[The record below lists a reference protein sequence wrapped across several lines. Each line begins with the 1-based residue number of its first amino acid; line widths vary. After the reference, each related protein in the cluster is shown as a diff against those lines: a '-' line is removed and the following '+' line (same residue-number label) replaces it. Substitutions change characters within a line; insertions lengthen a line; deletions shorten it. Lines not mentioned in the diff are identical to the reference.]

1 MRRDTIQRKNAT
13 KAFQAGLGPMDTEG
27 LLKQVL
33 VDGKRAVDDAVMQ
46 IGKMLVE
53 AILFIE
59 REERTGADY
68 LPINEDLQK
77 WGSQGGSVYLGDQKV
92 KIQVPRIRSKQH
104 GEQGLEAYE
113 KLRKSKQ
120 FSEEMLSQALRGMSA
135 QKYEETVTDSA
146 KAFGVS
152 PSSVSRK
159 LVQATARK
167 LKAFLSRDL
176 SGFEPFA
183 VMIDSIHRGNQ
194 AFLVAMGIDTK
205 GFKKVLGFWQGA
217 TENHEICLELFKDL
231 EQRGLKLSKHV
242 LWVTD
247 GGPGI
252 IKALRLQFPAA
263 PHQRCTIHKNR
274 NIQRHLAKKHRKE
287 ASERFRA
294 ALEQRSYEDA
304 ASMLKELEKW
314 LSQWNDSAAL
324 SLREGFNELLTL
336 HRLKIPTHLRRT
348 LHSTNPIES
357 MFSNVRWMEGNIK
370 RHRDSQMMQRWL
382 GASLMEAEDRFRRIR
397 GFEDIPKALKRKI
410 GRAHV

>member
-1 MRRDTIQRKNAT
+1 ME
-13 KAFQAGLGPMDTEG
+13 TEG
-27 LLKQVL
+27 VLERVL
-33 VDGKRAVDDAVMQ
+33 VEGKRAIDDA
-46 IGKMLVE
+46 
-53 AILFIE
+53 ILLIE

-68 LPINEDLQK
+68 QPIHEDLQK

-92 KIQVPRIRSKQH
+92 KVQVPRIRSKEH
-104 GEQGLEAYE
+104 GEQSLQAYE

-120 FSEEMLSQALRGMSA
+120 FSEELLAQALRGMSA
-135 QKYEETVTDSA
+135 QKYEETVTESA

-159 LVQATARK
+159 LVQVTARK

-194 AFLVAMGIDTK
+194 AFLVAIGVDTR
-205 GFKKVLGFWQGA
+205 GYKKVLGFWQGA

-231 EQRGLKLSKHV
+231 ERRGLKLSKYL

-252 IKALRLQFPAA
+252 IKALRLRFPAS

-287 ASERFRA
+287 ASKRFRA
-294 ALEQRSYEDA
+294 AMEQTSYEDA

-314 LSQWNDSAAL
+314 LGERNESAAA
-324 SLREGFNELLTL
+324 SLREGRHELLTL
-336 HRLKIPTHLRRT
+336 HRLKIPSALRKT

-357 MFSNVRWMEGNIK
+357 MFSNVRKMEGNIK
-370 RHRDSQMMQRWL
+370 RHRDSRMMQRWL
-382 GASLMEAEDRFRRIR
+382 GASLMEAEERFRRIR
-397 GFEDIPKALKRKI
+397 GFEDIPKALRRIKGIHAKPLARKKSKDI
-410 GRAHV
+410 RKEVA